1 MNRRGFLAGL
11 TAGLAGSTI
20 TTGAA
25 RAQAAAS
32 PPMLERLTLFVPTSL
47 GGGAAR
53 CATAIGEVLR
63 AESLVGQLDTV
74 YAPAETSAALVRF
87 LELGRGPDDVIM
99 VTGASLIG
107 AGILQRAPLELV
119 LGAPIA
125 RIACE
130 HLVLAVAWN
139 SDIDTLKELTIG
151 LQLEPA
157 TIRFAGGPRGGTE
170 HLLVADL
177 ARQAGIE
184 PQRLAYVSRP
194 PGETTGAQIFSGQAN
209 CAVGGLSEL
218 QLDIS
223 LGRLRGLAI
232 SSSQRL
238 PGVNIPTFGEMGV
251 DLRMDNWRGIFAP
264 PESSPEQRERLAG
277 LIARLVR
284 TPSWRAKLFQHNWMS
299 AYLPMPA
306 FGDFV
311 TTNIAQTRRQ
321 LAEFGLS

>member
-11 TAGLAGSTI
+11 TAGLAGSMVATD
-20 TTGAA
+20 AA
-25 RAQAAAS
+25 PAQAVAS

-53 CATAIGEVLR
+53 CATAIGNVLV
-63 AESLVGQLDTV
+63 AEGLVGQLDTV
-74 YAPAETSAALVRF
+74 YAPMETSTALARF

-107 AGILQRAPLELV
+107 AAILQRAPLELV
-119 LGAPIA
+119 LRAPVA
-125 RIACE
+125 RLARE

-157 TIRFAGGPRGGTE
+157 TIRFTGGPRGGAE

-177 ARQAGIE
+177 ASQAGIE
-184 PQRLAYVSRP
+184 PQRLAYESRP
-194 PGETTGAQIFSGQAN
+194 PGETTGGQTFSGHAN

-238 PGVNIPTFGEMGV
+238 PGVNIPTFGEMG
-251 DLRMDNWRGIFAP
+251 MDMRVHNWRGIFAP
-264 PESSPEQRERLAG
+264 PEARPEQRQRLAG
-277 LIARLVR
+277 LIARLVQ
-284 TPSWRAKLFQHNWMS
+284 TPSWRAALFQHNWMS

-311 TTNIAQTRRQ
+311 TATIAQTRRQ

>member
-1 MNRRGFLAGL
+1 MVAR
-11 TAGLAGSTI
+11 
-20 TTGAA
+20 GAA
-25 RAQAAAS
+25 RAQTAAS
-32 PPMLERLTLFVPTSL
+32 SPALERLTLFVPTSL

-53 CATAIGEVLR
+53 CATAIGDALR
-63 AESLVGQLDTV
+63 AEGLVRQLDTV
-74 YAPAETSAALVRF
+74 YAPTEISAALARF

-99 VTGASLIG
+99 VMGASLIG

-119 LGAPIA
+119 LRTPIA
-125 RIACE
+125 RLAFE

-151 LQLEPA
+151 LKLEPA
-157 TIRFAGGPRGGTE
+157 TIRFVGGARGGVE

-177 ARQAGIE
+177 ASQSGVE
-184 PQRLAYVSRP
+184 PQRLAYEPRP
-194 PGETTGAQIFSGQAN
+194 PGETSGAQIFSGQAS

-251 DLRMDNWRGIFAP
+251 DIRLDNWRGIFAP
-264 PESSPEQRERLAG
+264 PEAPPEQRQRLAG
-277 LIARLVR
+277 LIARLIQ
-284 TPSWRAKLFQHNWMS
+284 TPSWRATLFQHNWMS

-311 TTNIAQTRRQ
+311 TATLAQTRRQ